1 MQFVRFSESRPE
13 HVREPK
19 PDDQHDHL
27 TQGEE
32 PENLIFTLHVL
43 WNFVSHHGIVPQD
56 LLNFK
61 PAATL
66 RATFRD
72 FFEHMSEENQLI
84 AERRAK
90 IAQWEEA
97 GFSPYAQKFERTLT
111 AIQAQEFCE
120 KNSLR
125 ETPEILEKPAVA
137 GKMCG
142 RIMNFRSMGKLAF
155 LKIRDVSGDFQIC
168 LMKNLLGDNFKK
180 FEKLLDLGDF
190 CGFEGEF
197 FMTKHGEPTL
207 LATEVTPLTKTL
219 RPLPEKW
226 AGIVNRES
234 CYRQRYLDLLTNDE
248 TFDRF
253 KTRSEVVR
261 LIRDFLHDKDFTEVE
276 TRTIQAQAG
285 GAMAKVF
292 ETHHNALDM
301 DFVLRISLEL
311 EHKMLLAGRFERVF
325 EIGKCFRNEG
335 MDPSHL
341 QEFSLLE
348 WYAAYAD
355 LTDNMNWTQEM
366 IQSIVPQVL
375 GGTKCAVLDKN
386 EQPVEIEWGGEWPRV
401 KFGDLLREHAEI
413 DIQSISIEELR
424 TYAVKKCELPG
435 PEAKKMGRGNLL
447 DHIYKKTAR
456 PTLVQPTFVTDWPT
470 DLKPLARPNDDGT
483 SDVYQL
489 LVAGWEIVNSYG
501 ELIDPR
507 EQRRLLE
514 EQSDA
519 KKGGDDE
526 AMEIDEEFL
535 TAMEHG
541 FPPMTGFGMGIDRF
555 VALITSQPNLRD
567 VVLHPL
573 MRPEER

>member
-1 MQFVRFSESRPE
+1 
-13 HVREPK
+13 
-19 PDDQHDHL
+19 
-27 TQGEE
+27 
-32 PENLIFTLHVL
+32 
-43 WNFVSHHGIVPQD
+43 
-56 LLNFK
+56 
-61 PAATL
+61 
-66 RATFRD
+66 
-72 FFEHMSEENQLI
+72 MSEENQLI